1 MSYTLFDGALPNG
14 ASQNG
19 TAFGQSARDNLNAVR
34 DACIMGGGFPG
45 FNLAVSG
52 GTAEQPT
59 QLLYSKGT
67 ERVRVTLTWGTT
79 GGEAGNVTVAVYAYS
94 ANSGADYTTTPNGA
108 IGTLTITYDA
118 SANVVSTLW
127 S

>member
-1 MSYTLFDGALPNG
+1 MAYTPFDGSKPNG

-19 TAFGQSARDNLNAVR
+19 TQFGQSARDNFNAIR
-34 DACIMGGGFPG
+34 DAAVLGGGFPG
-45 FNLAVSG
+45 FNLAASG
-52 GTAEQPT
+52 GTAAQPA

-67 ERVRVTLTWGTT
+67 ERVRATLTWGTT

-94 ANSGADYTTTPNGA
+94 PDATTYST
-108 IGTLTITYDA
+108 IGTKTVTYDGN
-118 SANVVSTLW
+118 ANVTATTW